1 MSEIMSNVNVVVE
14 KDTKDMANSILK
26 ELGLNMSTYINM
38 ALKQLIKN
46 DGIPFEVTNKEKSN
60 KRLLKG
66 LLEANDITAHPNNYK
81 GYYNIDEMFEDI
93 LNEED

>member
-1 MSEIMSNVNVVVE
+1 MSNVNVVVE
-14 KDTKDMANSILK
+14 KDTKDIANSILK

-60 KRLLKG
+60 KRLLKA
-66 LLEANDITAHPNNYK
+66 LLEANDIAAHPNNYK